1 MKSSCTLCGSKKSIF
16 TFTVRRWLLDKN
28 LRGFIL
34 DVDPIAL
41 RRMRICIT
49 DLNLNMLKLKDFFI
63 CRKFEDFL
71 PACLYFC
78 SVRCFS
84 NVYLV
89 LNQSF
94 YTLGRQDNGFEVA
107 GFFSPFFSRFF
118 TLKPKRQNVS
128 FSRICEKTK
137 TVLAFWRFFD
147 CEIFVILKWCLK
159 DCISWT

>member
-1 MKSSCTLCGSKKSIF
+1 MYSMWFQKIYFYIYCTTMTSAQESKGLYSWCGSDCAKKNADMHHWFKVKYVEIK
-16 TFTVRRWLLDKN
+16 R
-28 LRGFIL
+28 
-34 DVDPIAL
+34 
-41 RRMRICIT
+41 
-49 DLNLNMLKLKDFFI
+49 FFI

-147 CEIFVILKWCLK
+147 SEIFVILKWCLK
-159 DCISWT
+159 DCISWTL